1 MVHALKDA
9 RRVLTENG
17 LVVEVHPEPAE
28 PIVLSEAPAGRLIV
42 GRLWRHN
49 DAYRAAEERLQRVT
63 QLDLFR
69 LRDSVLFHFLQHTAS
84 LRSLRAFLA
93 GEPSRPAMDRATVRR
108 IRSLLGPGAV
118 GTLIVDELARVS
130 VLEKV

>member
-1 MVHALKDA
+1 MAPRGMVRALKDA

-42 GRLWRHN
+42 GRLRRHN
-49 DAYRAAEERLQRVT
+49 DAYRAAEARLQRVI

-69 LRDSVLFHFLQHTAS
+69 LRDSVLFTSYSTLP
-84 LRSLRAFLA
+84 RSEACARSWP
-93 GEPSRPAMDRATVRR
+93 GSRPDRQWTGP
-108 IRSLLGPGAV
+108 RSGAFAACW
-118 GTLIVDELARVS
+118 DLAPWGR
-130 VLEKV
+130 